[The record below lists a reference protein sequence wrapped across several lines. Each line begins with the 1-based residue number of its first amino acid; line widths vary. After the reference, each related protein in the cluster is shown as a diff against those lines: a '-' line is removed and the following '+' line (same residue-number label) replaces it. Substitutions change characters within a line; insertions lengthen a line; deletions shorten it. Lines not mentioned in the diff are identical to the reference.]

1 MTFEGIF
8 LCENARDIVR
18 VYNPQAISCIPVSE
32 HIYSK
37 EEVLK
42 SPELFRNTKYIFSTW
57 GMPKFTEDEIKAVFP
72 SLKAV
77 FYGAGT
83 VQGFAR
89 EFLSC
94 GVRIFSA
101 WEANAVPVAEFTV
114 AQILLANK
122 GFFLSSQAFKN
133 EGYPTARA
141 LYENYIGNFG
151 STVGIIGA
159 GKIGR
164 KVIELLAP
172 YELNTIVFDPF
183 LSDSDAEKLWVEKVS
198 LEELFERSNIVS
210 NHLANNEQT
219 KGILTGKLFA
229 SMPKFSTFINTGRG
243 AQVLENELCKVLY
256 SREDITA
263 LLDVTDP
270 EPPLEDH
277 PFYHLKNCFLTPHIA
292 GSAGS
297 ETQRMGQYMVEAYN
311 SFIKNEKIGCE
322 VTLKMLETMA

>member
-8 LCENARDIVR
+8 LCENAKDIIR
-18 VYNPQAISCIPVSE
+18 VYNSEAVSRLPISE
-32 HIYSK
+32 HIYTK
-37 EEVLK
+37 DEVLK
-42 SPELFRNTKYIFSTW
+42 SPELFKETKYIFSTW
-57 GMPKFTEDEIKAVFP
+57 GMPKFTEEEIKSVFP
-72 SLKAV
+72 SLEAI

-89 EFLSC
+89 EFLNC

-151 STVGIIGA
+151 STIGIIGA

-164 KVIELLAP
+164 KVIELLSP
-172 YELNTIVFDPF
+172 YELDIIVFDPF
-183 LSDSDAEKLWVEKVS
+183 LSDSDAESLGVKKVS

-219 KGILTGKLFA
+219 KGILTGKLFN

-256 SREDITA
+256 VREDITA

-270 EPPLEDH
+270 EPPLENY
-277 PFYHLKNCFLTPHIA
+277 PFYTLKNCFLTPHIA
-292 GSAGS
+292 GSAGN
-297 ETQRMGQYMVEAYN
+297 ETQRMGQYMVNAYN
-311 SFIKNEKIGCE
+311 SFIKNEKISCE

>member
-1 MTFEGIF
+1 MSLEGIF
-8 LCENARDIVR
+8 LCHNAKDITR
-18 VYNPQAISCIPVSE
+18 VYNQKSVSSIPVSE
-32 HIYSK
+32 HIYTK
-37 EEVLK
+37 DEVLK
-42 SPELFRNTKYIFSTW
+42 SPELFKETKYVFSTW
-57 GMPKFTEDEIKAVFP
+57 GMPKFTEEEIKSVFP
-72 SLKAV
+72 SLKAI

-89 EFLSC
+89 EFLNC

-122 GFFLSSQAFKN
+122 GFFLASQAFKN
-133 EGYPTARA
+133 EGYPTARK
-141 LYENYIGNFG
+141 LYENYIGNF
-151 STVGIIGA
+151 SATVGIIGA

-164 KVIELLAP
+164 RVIELLAP
-172 YELNTIVFDPF
+172 YELDVIVFDPF
-183 LSDSDAEKLWVEKVS
+183 LSDSDAESLGVKKVS
-198 LEELFERSNIVS
+198 LEELFRSSNIVS

-229 SMPKFSTFINTGRG
+229 SMPKFATFINTGRG

-256 SREDITA
+256 SREDIVA

-270 EPPLEDH
+270 EPPLDDH

-292 GSAGS
+292 GSSGN
-297 ETQRMGQYMVEAYN
+297 ETQRMGQYMVNAYN
-311 SFIKNEKIGCE
+311 SFINNEKVTCE